1 HSYMDDK
8 FLVVREND
16 MTTIQVQEKMKIP
29 GQQILYYSQ
38 NDIYYALQSSPT
50 GETLYIPC
58 QEMKED
64 DSIEDAIRTFR
75 TNKQTIVKN
84 SQGIVTGIL
93 YATRIAE
100 RLFKAYQHVQA
111 FSSSILHTIDGSC
124 TVIDQNQRVLC
135 WTKGAEKIFSVKQA
149 DIIGKPITEFFNP
162 DRLELLNS
170 LNTGTSQHH
179 KQHHAREDLV
189 VLINSNPVYLNDTI
203 IGAVVS

>member
-1 HSYMDDK
+1 
-8 FLVVREND
+8 
-16 MTTIQVQEKMKIP
+16 
-29 GQQILYYSQ
+29 
-38 NDIYYALQSSPT
+38 
-50 GETLYIPC
+50 
-58 QEMKED
+58 
-64 DSIEDAIRTFR
+64 
-75 TNKQTIVKN
+75 
-84 SQGIVTGIL
+84 
-93 YATRIAE
+93 
-100 RLFKAYQHVQA
+100 
-111 FSSSILHTIDGSC
+111 HTIDGSC

-203 IGAVVS
+203 IGAVVSETDITSQIRLHNELSNTSKKLYSLEREVHKIMPTDNPFQYIRGSSKALK